1 MFSWHHELAQA
12 TVLYTGDITSDWG
25 DQAYDKMEYVL
36 EVHTPTGQVFRAK
49 ATHRFIRFTHT
60 PQVGDVVKVKYD
72 PRSQKVE
79 LELRD
84 DLRYG
89 VKHMRYVE
97 QMEHQAGRNQRDA
110 LLAAPPGTPLPSAGR
125 PGGAGIHSLDAE
137 LLELMALEEAERQQS
152 TAGTSW
158 PAQQQ
163 VAPGLAEEQRLRQEL
178 MYSGL
183 SGRAQLMQ
191 KRQAGAPS
199 QQFVPFFVTVQVH
212 PDMPGQ
218 PFECSFMAWVDTSK
232 GYLQE
237 GYVLPVRYD
246 PQNTARIVFIWP
258 A

>member
-1 MFSWHHELAQA
+1 MFHWHQELAQA

-36 EVHTPTGQVFRAK
+36 EVHPPTGQVFRART
-49 ATHRFIRFTHT
+49 THRFIKFTHT
-60 PQVGDVVKVKYD
+60 PQVGDVVNVTYD

-79 LELRD
+79 LDLKD

-97 QMEHQAGRNQRDA
+97 QMERQAGRQQRDA
-110 LLAAPPGTPLPSAGR
+110 LLAAPPGTPLPSAGG
-125 PGGAGIHSLDAE
+125 PAGAGRPSLDAE
-137 LLELMALEEAERQQS
+137 LLELLALEEAERQQS
-152 TAGTSW
+152 TVDPSW
-158 PAQQQ
+158 PAPHP
-163 VAPGLAEEQRLRQEL
+163 VVPELAQEQKLREEL
-178 MYSGL
+178 MASGF
-183 SGRAQLMQ
+183 SGRAQLIH

-199 QQFVPFFVTVQVH
+199 QQFVPFFVTVQVY
-212 PDMPGQ
+212 PDLPGQ
-218 PFECSFMAWVDTSK
+218 SFECSFLAWVDTSR

-237 GYVLPVRYD
+237 GYMLPVRYD